1 MTNER
6 TRYFDQYGSVLR
18 HYYAAACSFCELSV
32 RSVALITALAFL
44 TNISR
49 HFNMTVIVTILVI
62 FSGKKVTIMK
72 HDTALKTVCGVCL
85 MKPKSM
91 ENISGNYLNLIRKH
105 HYANYNLTS
114 GDFPSVICPSCK
126 RCLRDRDK
134 LGHEAKGKLP
144 PVRYHQ
150 MRGTRTSRFSD
161 ECRCSWC
168 DIARLKGGPYM
179 KHCNEVREG
188 PGRPLEHVPAPP
200 PEVKEICQ
208 GCQGEIKRGVL
219 HKCNVTSREKNTL
232 ERLREMSSSS
242 KQRMAAVLLDDISE
256 EQGVSKTGGTLEIKT
271 RGGWPKLVA
280 VGSAAKPKASTMR
293 KEDLMRIKLNL
304 NLSGKQTLKLRTGLR
319 TVFGRK
325 SVEDGAGDYQA
336 QLNHSLAP
344 YFKSVTLHL
353 KKVKWV
359 NKVKV
364 VTWEDR
370 VASVCHNVEGL
381 ISHLMELREINPDE
395 QQVLF
400 GFDDGGGSEKLM
412 MLVMSLSDHD
422 EPEKKRPKYSDG
434 VFSQSLKNTGVQ
446 KLILL
451 ADVPDCQEHHE
462 NIKQILDEVNIS
474 GVDFSE
480 CTDIKMMLILL
491 GKQGGN
497 ATHNCIFGDG
507 KAPYT
512 ECRDV
517 TFGELRECNTR

>member
-1 MTNER
+1 
-6 TRYFDQYGSVLR
+6 
-18 HYYAAACSFCELSV
+18 
-32 RSVALITALAFL
+32 
-44 TNISR
+44 
-49 HFNMTVIVTILVI
+49 MTVIVTILVI

-72 HDTALKTVCGVCL
+72 HNTALKTVCGLCL

-91 ENISGNYLNLIRKH
+91 ENISMQYLNLIRKH

-114 GDFPSVICPSCK
+114 GDYPTVICPSCK
-126 RCLRDRDK
+126 KGLRDRDK
-134 LGHEAKGKLP
+134 FGDDAKSKLP

-150 MRGTRTSRFSD
+150 MRGTRSSRSFD

-168 DIARLKGGPYM
+168 RIASLKGGPYM

-219 HKCNVTSREKNTL
+219 HKCNVTSLEKNML
-232 ERLREMSSSS
+232 ESIKDMPSNS
-242 KQRMAAVLLDDISE
+242 KERMVAALLDDISE

-271 RGGWPKLVA
+271 RGPFPKLVA
-280 VGSAAKPKASTMR
+280 IGSAAKLKASTMT
-293 KEDLMRIKLNL
+293 KEDLMRIKVKL
-304 NLSGKQTLKLRTGLR
+304 NLSGKQTLNLRTGLR

-336 QLNHSLAP
+336 ALNHSLAP
-344 YFKSVTLHL
+344 YFKSVTLNL

-359 NKVKV
+359 NKEKV

-370 VASVCHNVEGL
+370 VASVCHDLEGL

-395 QQVLF
+395 QQVMF

-412 MLVMSLSDHD
+412 MLVLSLSDHD
-422 EPEKKRPKYSDG
+422 EPQKKRGKYSDG
-434 VFSQSLKNTGVQ
+434 VFAQAFKNTGVH

-451 ADVPDCQEHHE
+451 ADVPDCQEHYE
-462 NIKQILDEVNIS
+462 NVSQILEQVNIS

-497 ATHNCIFGDG
+497 ATHNCIFGNG

-512 ECRDV
+512 DCREV
-517 TFGELRECNTR
+517 TFGELRECNAR